1 MSDSNSVQKRASL
14 AFKNQ
19 QLKLQNTNR
28 KCIPKIQN
36 KQPKD
41 EDRNYET

>member
-1 MSDSNSVQKRASL
+1 MSDGNSVQKRASL

-36 KQPKD
+36 KQAKD